1 MPKVSQEHLAARR
14 RQIMDAAR
22 DCFAANGFHQTSMQ
36 DVFTASGLSAGAV
49 YRYFHSK
56 DELVAAVVDDAVTQ
70 VESSIKGAFETD
82 PPPPI
87 DQIMGEFFGG
97 LEKRRTDPATDPSR
111 IALQAW
117 SEAVRNPAMMAVL
130 GDVYGRMVGNFTE
143 IARRAQ
149 AAGQLPADADPEQV
163 GWALAVM
170 GPGAIVLGIVMDVRK
185 PSAADLRAG
194 LAALL
199 RAGQA

>member
-14 RQIMDAAR
+14 RQIIEAAR
-22 DCFAANGFHQTSMQ
+22 ECFATNGFHQTSMQ
-36 DVFTASGLSAGAV
+36 DVFNASGLSAGAV
-49 YRYFHSK
+49 YRYFRSK

-70 VESSIKGAFETD
+70 VEASILGAFEAD
-82 PPPPI
+82 PPPPL
-87 DQIMGEFFGG
+87 DQVMGDFFAG
-97 LEKRRTDPATDPSR
+97 LEKRRADPATDPSR

-117 SEAVRNPAMMAVL
+117 SEAVRNPAMSAVL
-130 GDVYGRMVGNFTE
+130 SDVYGRMVDNFTE

-170 GPGAIVLGIVMDVRK
+170 GPGAIVLGAVMAVRK
-185 PSAADLRAG
+185 PTAADLRAG
-194 LAALL
+194 FASLL
-199 RAGQA
+199 RAGQP